1 MKEAAEEVRGTA
13 ATAETS
19 AGKVASVAT
28 QAAEVNLTHEA
39 MVDTAFETA
48 VLEGWAATKA
58 EQAAVATKGIAA
70 SV

>member
-1 MKEAAEEVRGTA
+1 MAIGAVVKEAAEEVRGTA

-39 MVDTAFETA
+39 MVDTAFEKA
-48 VLEGWAATKA
+48 VLE
-58 EQAAVATKGIAA
+58 E
-70 SV
+70 